1 MKVLNLHY
9 KSVLGYVLLVIA
21 VISFKLRHTISL
33 AILNPEIITW
43 VDVFLG
49 IIAVYLVFMG
59 KRQKGRKMRLTHEG
73 TVERLRKDG
82 EKIILT
88 TTNCEVKENNYYDE
102 VVNKKIGTGAVVDA
116 LYDPNRNVRQNY
128 IEQSAIIYYYQSG
141 SKKIRMTSQTF
152 PFNAETLGK
161 YLENSS
167 VVLYVD
173 RINKNEYAFA
183 IEQ

>member
-1 MKVLNLHY
+1 
-9 KSVLGYVLLVIA
+9 
-21 VISFKLRHTISL
+21 
-33 AILNPEIITW
+33 
-43 VDVFLG
+43 
-49 IIAVYLVFMG
+49 
-59 KRQKGRKMRLTHEG
+59 MRG

-173 RINKNEYAFA
+173 RNNKNEYAFA